1 LKRES
6 ALPTIRQTIAD
17 KFLTKLAD
25 GKEVDNI
32 KIEQLRDLLVNN
44 KKLKP
49 DDFVKIFTIPAGD
62 DLK

>member
-1 LKRES
+1 M
-6 ALPTIRQTIAD
+6 PIIQQTIAD

-32 KIEQLRDLLVNN
+32 RIEQLRDLLVNN

>member
-1 LKRES
+1 
-6 ALPTIRQTIAD
+6 LPTIQQTIAD

-25 GKEVDNI
+25 GKEVDAI
-32 KIEQLRDLLVNN
+32 KIQQIRTLLVNN
-44 KKLKP
+44 KKPKP